1 MLEQMRRYP
10 KLKIIGAHALYV
22 GIDRLAELFS
32 EYENLYIDSSCS
44 MVLRWADDF
53 SEEVRTLLCDFIEKW
68 SERILF
74 GSDGGLFPGS
84 IDDYA
89 VQSFLCHARF
99 MSKLWL
105 NDKAL
110 QDVAWRNAYQLL
122 KLKPAIWSR
131 RGSVRP

>member
-1 MLEQMRRYP
+1 
-10 KLKIIGAHALYV
+10 
-22 GIDRLAELFS
+22 
-32 EYENLYIDSSCS
+32 